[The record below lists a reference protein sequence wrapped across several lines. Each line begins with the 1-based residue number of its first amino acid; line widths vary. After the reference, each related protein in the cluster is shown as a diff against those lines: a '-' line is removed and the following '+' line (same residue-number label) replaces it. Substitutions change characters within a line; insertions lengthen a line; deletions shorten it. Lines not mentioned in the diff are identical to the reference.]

1 MSLTKDNWILS
12 PELLKLVKVSRD
24 LFGRFCLALPCL
36 VLAILQIKY
45 KKQLIYLDLLLDY
58 ILPSLSCLGRLH
70 LQGSLFDC
78 LVLVDQY

>member
-58 ILPSLSCLGRLH
+58 ILSLSCLEDSTCRV
-70 LQGSLFDC
+70 DC
-78 LVLVDQY
+78 LTVWFWLINID

>member
-58 ILPSLSCLGRLH
+58 IR
-70 LQGSLFDC
+70 
-78 LVLVDQY
+78 LVLALTMFSGEPGLFGVTGSS